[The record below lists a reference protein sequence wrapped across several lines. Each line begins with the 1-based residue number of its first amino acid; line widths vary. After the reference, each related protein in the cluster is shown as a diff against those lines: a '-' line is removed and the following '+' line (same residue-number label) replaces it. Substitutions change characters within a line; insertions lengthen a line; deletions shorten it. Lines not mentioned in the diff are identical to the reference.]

1 MGGLGAE
8 EGSFINRVSSMCKGV
23 EGSVGAPSLLAM
35 LGA

>member
-8 EGSFINRVSSMCKGV
+8 EGSFLNRVSSMCKGV
-23 EGSVGAPSLLAM
+23 ESSVGTPSLLGM